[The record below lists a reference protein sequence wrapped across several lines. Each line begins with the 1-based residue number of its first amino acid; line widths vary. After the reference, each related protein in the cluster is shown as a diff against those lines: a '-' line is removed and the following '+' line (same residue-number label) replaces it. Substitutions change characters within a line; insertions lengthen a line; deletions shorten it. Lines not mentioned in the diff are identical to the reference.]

1 MSDKAMSAWN
11 LPLIGGRLCLDFAN
25 TVDWHASENPRENL
39 NTFNDLIIW
48 SEHVGILTR
57 NGAKRLTLMAVKSPS
72 KAKVVL
78 QQAIELREV
87 IYRIFSS
94 VTAGKTPKKE
104 DLFKFNENLS
114 KAMVRSRIVKTKAGF
129 SWDTSGDKDSLDWML
144 NPVIRSVADLLVS
157 GELKRVKRCVDPQC
171 GWLFLDVSR
180 NKSRRWCDMKD
191 CGNRAKAS
199 RFYERKKEKR
209 LHS

>member
-1 MSDKAMSAWN
+1 MSDKVRITWN

-57 NGAKRLTLMAVKSPS
+57 REANRLTLMAAKSPS
-72 KAKVVL
+72 KAEVVL
-78 QQAIELREV
+78 QRAVEFREM

-94 VTAGKTPKKE
+94 VTAGKAPKKE
-104 DLFKFNENLS
+104 DLSKFNENLS

-129 SWDTSGDKDSLDWML
+129 SCDTSGDKDSLDWML
-144 NPVIRSVADLLVS
+144 NPVIRSAADLLVS

-199 RFYERKKEKR
+199 RFYKRKKEKR
-209 LHS
+209 PR

>member
-1 MSDKAMSAWN
+1 MSDNVSSAWD

-25 TVDWHASENPRENL
+25 TVDWHASEHPRENL

-48 SEHVGILTR
+48 SEHAGILTR
-57 NGAKRLTLMAVKSPS
+57 HEAERLTLMAAKSPS
-72 KAKVVL
+72 KAKLVL
-78 QQAIELREV
+78 QRAVEFRET

-94 VTAGKTPKKE
+94 VTAGKAPIKE
-104 DLFKFNENLS
+104 DLSKFNEHLS
-114 KAMVRSRIVKTKAGF
+114 EAMVRSQIVKTRAGF

-144 NPVIRSVADLLVS
+144 NPLVRSAADLLVS

-191 CGNRAKAS
+191 CGNRAKAN
-199 RFYERKKEKR
+199 RFYKRKKGKLPR
-209 LHS
+209 